1 MIHVIVFSIVTF
13 LKKKETVNYD
23 TEKKLKKKKDLFYW
37 LFYLLTKRVGVHKKD
52 IQSPKYASA
61 SINNSYTRN

>member
-23 TEKKLKKKKDLFYW
+23 TEKKLKKKKDIANCSV
-37 LFYLLTKRVGVHKKD
+37 LLGRYESFD
-52 IQSPKYASA
+52 E
-61 SINNSYTRN
+61 